1 MCPGFHYLG
10 LRLLQLGG
18 KDASSSPVGAQT
30 LEDVTDR
37 AAYCRHAVDGWH
49 CPNPDRTVPA
59 ASPLG
64 TPALQPQSPQ

>member
-37 AAYCRHAVDGWH
+37 AAYCRHAVDG
-49 CPNPDRTVPA
+49 
-59 ASPLG
+59 
-64 TPALQPQSPQ
+64 